1 MIDQGFG
8 FDSTVQQ
15 TREDTFVEVCYA
27 KSVEDASSLC
37 RLLAEHAIAALVET
51 APAIPG
57 RCGVAVLV
65 RADRLV
71 EASELLTL
79 EMQDQDTG
87 DAVDPAGDSDVLD
100 LDSPDLA
107 SEQDD
112 DDDDD
117 DSTVDLF
124 EDPPDF

>member
-15 TREDTFVEVCYA
+15 TGEDTFVEVCYA

-37 RLLAEHAIAALVET
+37 RLLAEHAIMALVE
-51 APAIPG
+51 ADPAIPG
-57 RCGVAVLV
+57 QCGVAVLV

-71 EASELLTL
+71 EASEVLTL
-79 EMQDQDTG
+79 ATQDPDTG
-87 DAVDPAGDSDVLD
+87 DAVDLEGDSEVPD
-100 LDSPDLA
+100 LDSSGLA
-107 SEQDD
+107 SDQDD

-124 EDPPDF
+124 EDPPGF